1 MRIAENITELIGR
14 TPIIRL
20 NRLAAAGGASILLKL
35 EFFNPGA
42 SIKDRTALGMIE
54 QGEKDGRLKPGSVII
69 EPTSGNTGIGLAMI
83 AAARGYKMVVVMP
96 DNMSPERKKLIE
108 AFGAEV
114 ILTPAAQGMQGAID
128 LANKMATEEGY
139 FLPQQFENFANPM
152 VHKKT
157 TAREI
162 IAQTQGKVDV
172 FVAAVGTGGTLS
184 GTGQGLK
191 EAILGLKV
199 VGVEPAASPVLS
211 GGKPGIHK
219 IQGIGAGFVPKT
231 LNREIIDKVVSVS
244 DDDAIETTRRLAREE
259 GVLAGISTGAAVW
272 AAVRIAQNLSPDKVV
287 LTIAPDTGERYLSS
301 EIY

>member
-1 MRIAENITELIGR
+1 MRVVESITELIGK
-14 TPIIRL
+14 TPVVRL
-20 NRLAAAGGASILLKL
+20 KKLGMPGGASILLKL
-35 EFFNPGA
+35 EYFNPGA

-54 QGEKDGRLKPGSVII
+54 QVEIDGRLKPGSVIV

-83 AAARGYKMVVVMP
+83 AAARGYKMMVIMP
-96 DNMSPERKKLIE
+96 DNMSPERKKLME

-128 LANKMATEEGY
+128 LAHHLATEEGY
-139 FLPQQFENFANPM
+139 YLPQQFENCANPLM
-152 VHKKT
+152 HQKT
-157 TAREI
+157 TAQEI
-162 IAQTQGKVDV
+162 IAQTQGKLDV

-191 EAILGLKV
+191 DAISGLKV
-199 VGVEPAASPVLS
+199 VGVEPASSPVLS

-219 IQGIGAGFVPKT
+219 IQGIGAGFVPKI
-231 LNREIIDKVVSVS
+231 LNLDIIDEIICVT

-259 GVLAGISTGAAVW
+259 GILAGISTGAAVW
-272 AAVRIAQNLSPDKVV
+272 AAVQIAQDLSQDKVV

-301 EIY
+301 GLY